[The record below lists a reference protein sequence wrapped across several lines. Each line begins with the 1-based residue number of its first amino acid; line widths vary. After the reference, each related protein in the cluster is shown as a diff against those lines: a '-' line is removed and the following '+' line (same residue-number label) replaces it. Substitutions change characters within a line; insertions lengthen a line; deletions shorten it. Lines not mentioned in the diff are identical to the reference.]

1 METMAAGKGE
11 IAISLSEPLPALSIA
26 DLSHHI
32 GGRAI
37 LEDVSLQVPAG
48 RFTVLLGL
56 NGAGKTTLFSL
67 ITRLYAAQQGSIRI
81 FDADL
86 RRNSSAA
93 LAMLGVVFQ
102 QRALDGDL
110 TARQNLWYHA
120 SLHGMTWR
128 RSGARIT
135 EELAR
140 VGLSDKGD
148 QKIRALSGGEARR
161 VELARALLHDP
172 RLLLCDEATVG
183 LDIKS
188 RADIIAD
195 VRSLVTTRGMS
206 VLWATHLIDE
216 VRPDDFTIIL
226 HRGHILRTG
235 QAADIVREL
244 NAADLND
251 AFRRLTEGRDA

>member
-1 METMAAGKGE
+1 MASHEG
-11 IAISLSEPLPALSIA
+11 IATSPSGQSPALSIA
-26 DLSHHI
+26 DLNHHI

-37 LEDVSLQVPAG
+37 LEHINLQVPAG
-48 RFTVLLGL
+48 QFTVLLGL

-67 ITRLYAAQQGSIRI
+67 ITRLYAAQQGSISI
-81 FDADL
+81 FDVDL
-86 RRNSSAA
+86 RRDSSAA

-102 QRALDGDL
+102 QRALDADL

-128 RSGARIT
+128 RSSTRIA

-140 VGLSDKGD
+140 VGLSDKAE
-148 QKIRALSGGEARR
+148 QKIRAFSGGEARR

-195 VRSLVTTRGMS
+195 VRGLVTARGMS
-206 VLWATHLIDE
+206 VLWSTHLIDE
-216 VRPDDFTIIL
+216 VQPDDFTIIL

-235 QAADIVREL
+235 LAADIVQEL
-244 NAADLND
+244 NAVDLND
-251 AFRRLTEGRDA
+251 AFRRLTESRDI